1 MTSADHAG
9 SGGHGGG
16 GDPSTVERQQL
27 AAFVRALTLVASE
40 IAFAGLFAYVLY
52 ETWHAPGGKP
62 PTIAGPIEGAAAALA
77 VALAAGFSGAL
88 GMQPTAGVRALDLF
102 KNKGLFN
109 TELILFVGIFVYM
122 AVGAACGLTYL
133 ANVDETP
140 GLLRT
145 VAVAFG
151 GYVIAYIGAA
161 YKQLNQ

>member
-1 MTSADHAG
+1 VASDPQVGTVSA
-9 SGGHGGG
+9 
-16 GDPSTVERQQL
+16 PNLERQQL
-27 AAFVRALTLVASE
+27 AAFVRALTLIASE
-40 IAFAGLFAYVLY
+40 IAFAGLFAYVIY
-52 ETWHAPGGKP
+52 ETWQAPDGTP

-88 GMQPTAGVRALDLF
+88 GLQPTQGVRAIDFF
-102 KNKGLFN
+102 KTKGLFN
-109 TELILFVGIFVYM
+109 TELILFAGVFVYM

-133 ANVDETP
+133 ANVGETP

-161 YKQLNQ
+161 YKQISQ